1 MTVVF
6 GVDIGGTQTKLGA
19 FSPDGTL
26 LQKWSIPTD
35 LSDNGTRI
43 LPHVADEIRRYLLEN
58 GIPLQG
64 VLGIGL
70 GIPGPVDDHGYVRTC
85 VNLHWTDFRPA
96 LEMRRCLPDLPVS
109 SPIAAGN
116 DANVAALG
124 EYARGGGAGSDS
136 MMMVTLGTGVGGG
149 VILGGK
155 ILGGAHGLAGEIGH
169 IATNAHA
176 ARDCE
181 CGNRG
186 CINECSSAT
195 GIVAYTGDLL
205 RENPAPSALRAYP
218 ALTAEIVCRCAKE
231 GDELALSA
239 LRTCMEPLGIGL
251 AHFSHA
257 IDPQVYVIG
266 GGVSHAGEFLVALI
280 RKAYEA
286 HMHLTG
292 GRGAEIRLA
301 TLGNDAG
308 IIGACMLALTERG
321 AGA

>member
-43 LPHVADEIRRYLLEN
+43 LPHVADELRRYLLEN

-218 ALTAEIVCRCAKE
+218 ALTAEIVCNCAKE

-239 LRTCMEPLGIGL
+239 LRL
-251 AHFSHA
+251 S
-257 IDPQVYVIG
+257 
-266 GGVSHAGEFLVALI
+266 LI
-280 RKAYEA
+280 
-286 HMHLTG
+286 H
-292 GRGAEIRLA
+292 I
-301 TLGNDAG
+301 
-308 IIGACMLALTERG
+308 
-321 AGA
+321 